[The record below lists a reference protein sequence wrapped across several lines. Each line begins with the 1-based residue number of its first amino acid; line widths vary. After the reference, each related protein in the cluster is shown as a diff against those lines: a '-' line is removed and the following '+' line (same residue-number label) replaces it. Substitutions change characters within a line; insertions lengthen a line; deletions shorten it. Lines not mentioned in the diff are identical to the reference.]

1 MKITPQEQL
10 LHELLAEVQGVKATV
25 ADVAER
31 LTRLEAGQPPVSQF
45 LQSEAL
51 PQAKPSKAKQP
62 KPKAKP
68 KTKAKPSSP
77 ARQAWKLAKAW
88 VKARGLTQEFYRYM
102 ESFKRVN
109 SLPLKLQGEDYFV
122 VYNQAFERFE
132 MSERK

>member
-1 MKITPQEQL
+1 MQVEQL
-10 LHELLAEVQGVKATV
+10 CHQVLAKLEESDAKVDAKLSSIEA
-25 ADVAER
+25 R
-31 LTRLEAGQPPVSQF
+31 LTRLEQGQPPVSQF

-122 VYNQAFERFE
+122 AYCAAFRE
-132 MSERK
+132 KYVVA